1 MKTLLLILLLAI
13 ITACSN
19 KGKVTTSKIK
29 ISGASAFSAANN
41 LSVRANNGLIL
52 YGKSNDGKSFSK
64 KIDTDTVDLEFPNGT
79 WNFYA
84 VAWEIAGGAAID
96 TGLRGDVSCAKSIGV
111 QLNGTDVQVNLNLSN
126 DKCDADF
133 HPNVEPVSANSGKKM
148 FANFSMYSCKNISVV
163 AGYTNTSDCDF
174 DLPNGK
180 DNKGYAT
187 YVRLVVPD
195 YKKFGATLEQAPA
208 PAIISRCMEIDSTVM
223 NGGTKTSETSF
234 MNSMNIPL
242 PGLNGFQVVA
252 QIFYTKDGCDET
264 KGFTTIPLNN
274 STKQKM
280 FVNTATSTQSTMRY
294 FLEAD
299 AAPVCQGPRL
309 GSGFFASG
317 RGTNSLPYTICTKDQ
332 FNLINSLYNDGT
344 VNAKNA
350 SYELLGD
357 INFQF
362 ATINPIGDGANVF
375 YGNFEGRNRRIE
387 NFIIDCKAIS
397 PSASANDFG
406 LFRSGSNGF
415 FRNLTINKIAMNCD
429 KSNSGYSYNNIGALV
444 GNSNGMKFENIKVF
458 GHVSGVD
465 TVGGIVGNS
474 ASNSSFKDV
483 HFEGDVNGLI
493 NVGGLVGYMGGT
505 GGSGIVLEKS
515 SVLAEVRGECST
527 SPCDS
532 FVGGAVGSTNFG
544 ASADFSQLV
553 IKLKKLR
560 GSKTIGGV
568 IGQSLNTNINESI
581 VSGLMTSSDW
591 TDGTTHL
598 VKAGGLVG
606 AVENGS
612 FSKNIVMVMKKLNR
626 GGSDSSEGILFGAI
640 NNGNAP
646 TCPPATTKPGRNFAA
661 FPNYFTGTACNGDAA
676 ISLLQITDSTNYTS
690 DSTDASFATEYPNFS
705 WAPADRGAGKD
716 IPKLGWELAK
726 ESQVPYLKREC
737 SGLYA
742 TQAGNGSASSP
753 YTICS
758 VAQFN
763 SMSAGSYYVL
773 KKNLFFTGSSPTMKT
788 AGVYRLDGSG
798 YALIDMNFTIA
809 SLANGQFGIFKELE
823 NGSEIKNLNIIS
835 SSLSAASGFSTTGT
849 SLKVGILAGRNNGL
863 IQNVNVENSS
873 VGFDKINMTSV
884 SGYNLEM
891 GGLVG
896 YNDVN
901 GSIKLS
907 DIDVYTKLYQPRQ
920 DDDYIFAGSVVGKN
934 YGTIHAVKSHGSL
947 IRSLGSTN
955 TSDFSYGSSAEGM
968 SCSVGGS
975 MTDGSYAKNS
985 TDSKIYACN
994 STTLTEVSLMGIN
1007 EYWGGI
1013 TGANS
1018 GNITESEV
1026 EGELKVTDMNINT
1039 NGMLAPIVG
1048 YNSSSATIGDV
1059 HYRGRF
1065 DSSKSVQTLAVSENN
1080 GSITR
1085 TIFQPK
1091 STVGFS
1097 AGSNVFGG
1105 TTSDAICIVSGGSS
1119 GCHDSVGSL
1128 TMSYT
1133 SPTLTIS
1140 STGPLGTVNYGSG
1153 WNISTGFLPDMTKT
1167 WQFEGGEL
1175 HLMKVGGSFEKLGK
1189 GF

>member
-294 FLEAD
+294 FLETD

-317 RGTNSLPYTICTKDQ
+317 RGTVSLPYTICTKDQ
-332 FNLINSLYNDGT
+332 FNQINALYNDGT
-344 VNAKNA
+344 INAKNA
-350 SYELLGD
+350 SYELLTD

-362 ATINPIGDGANVF
+362 ASISPVGDGANTF
-375 YGNFEGRNRRIE
+375 NGNFEGRNHRLE
-387 NFIIDCKAIS
+387 NFIVDCKAIS

-406 LFRSGSNGF
+406 LFRNAANGF
-415 FRNLTINKIAMNCD
+415 FRNIVLNKFAMNCD
-429 KSNSGYSYNNIGALV
+429 KSSSGYSYNNIGGLV
-444 GNSNGMKFENIKVF
+444 GNSTAMKFENIKVF

-465 TVGGIVGNS
+465 TVGGIVGVANS
-474 ASNSSFKDV
+474 NTSFKDI
-483 HFEGDVNGLI
+483 HFEGDVNGVI
-493 NVGGLVGYMGGT
+493 NIGGLVGYMGGV
-505 GGSGIVLEKS
+505 GGVGVVLEKS
-515 SVLAEVRGECST
+515 SVMAEVRGECVT

-544 ASADFSQLV
+544 ASAEFSQLV
-553 IKLKKLR
+553 VKLKKLR
-560 GSKTIGGV
+560 GSKIIGGV
-568 IGQSLNTNINESI
+568 IGQSLNTGISNSI
-581 VSGLMTSSDW
+581 VTGLMSSSDW

-598 VKAGGLVG
+598 VKGGGLVG
-606 AVENGS
+606 AVENGN
-612 FSKNIVMVMKKLNR
+612 FERNIVVVMKKFNR
-626 GGSDSSEGILFGAI
+626 GGSDTTEGTLFGYV
-640 NNGNAP
+640 NTNQP
-646 TCPPATTKPGRNFAA
+646 TCPNASTLPGRNFAT
-661 FPNYFTGTACNGDAA
+661 FPNNYTGTACNGDAA
-676 ISLLQITDSTNYTS
+676 ISLVAISDPATYTTAG
-690 DSTDASFATEYPNFS
+690 TDAAFIAEYPLHKWLAN
-705 WAPADRGAGKD
+705 DQGTGKD
-716 IPKLGWELAK
+716 IPRLKWELDR
-726 ESQVPYLKREC
+726 ESSVAYLKREC
-737 SGLYA
+737 SGLYD
-742 TQAGNGSASSP
+742 TPAGNGSATSP
-753 YTICS
+753 YTICNF
-758 VAQFN
+758 AQFN
-763 SMSAGSYYVL
+763 SIQPNYYYVL
-773 KKNLFFTGSSPTMKT
+773 KKNLFFTGANPTMKT
-788 AGVYRLDGSG
+788 PGVYHLDGNGYSLIDVNITVPVSHGG
-798 YALIDMNFTIA
+798 YAGL
-809 SLANGQFGIFKELE
+809 FKELE
-823 NGSEIKNLNIIS
+823 NGSEIKNLNLIS
-835 SSLSAASGFSTTGT
+835 SSIMGTAMTPTSTF
-849 SLKVGILAGRNNGL
+849 LAVGMVAGRNNG
-863 IQNVNVENSS
+863 IINNVNIDSTAVGLDRIDLTGNAAYS
-873 VGFDKINMTSV
+873 VLFGSVAGF
-884 SGYNLEM
+884 
-891 GGLVG
+891 
-896 YNDVN
+896 NDVN
-901 GSIKLS
+901 GKIQFS
-907 DIDVYTKLYQPRQ
+907 DVDAQAKLYAPKN
-920 DDDYIFAGSVVGKN
+920 DDDNIYAGGVTGKN
-934 YGTIHAVKSHGSL
+934 YGNIHAVKLHGSISRYAGL
-947 IRSLGSTN
+947 NII
-955 TSDFSYGSSAEGM
+955 SDFTYGGATIGQTCGTGGMSSAGEF
-968 SCSVGGS
+968 
-975 MTDGSYAKNS
+975 AKNS
-985 TDSKIYACN
+985 YDGKVYLCDGTNLS
-994 STTLTEVSLMGIN
+994 LTSMIQPN
-1007 EYWGGI
+1007 EFWGGI
-1013 TGANS
+1013 VGLNN
-1018 GNITESEV
+1018 GNITESEI
-1026 EGELKVTDMNINT
+1026 EGEMKIVDFNSNTQGKVS
-1039 NGMLAPIVG
+1039 PIVG
-1048 YNSSSATIGDV
+1048 QNNTSSTIGDV

-1065 DSSKSVQTLAVSENN
+1065 DSSTSVQSLAIKQNS